1 MTIGYIRVS
10 TDKQNLENQKH
21 KILNYAN
28 SQKIIVD
35 EFIEVEISSKGDQK
49 KDSSIHFL
57 KS

>member
-21 KILNYAN
+21 KILEYAN

-35 EFIEVEISSKGDQK
+35 EFIEIEIFKG
-49 KDSSIHFL
+49 
-57 KS
+57 KSEEATHRFTF